1 MSHTHDLVDEEIE
14 ELAEELWTL
23 GEEGRD
29 GIDALRETTAVQP
42 LDHALLEMVR
52 RTP

>member
-1 MSHTHDLVDEEIE
+1 MISHERDLPDQDVE

-29 GIDALRETTAVQP
+29 SVGDV
-42 LDHALLEMVR
+42 V
-52 RTP
+52 